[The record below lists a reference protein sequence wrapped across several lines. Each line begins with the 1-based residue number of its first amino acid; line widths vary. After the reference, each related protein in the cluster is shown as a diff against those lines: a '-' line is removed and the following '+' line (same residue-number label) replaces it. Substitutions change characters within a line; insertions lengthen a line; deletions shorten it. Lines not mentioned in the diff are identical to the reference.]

1 MQYGLRLYG
10 YTVLTARDGDE
21 AIRISKQHAGPI
33 HLLVTDVAMPRMNGR
48 QLAYELVAR
57 HPKMKVLFISGNEDA
72 ATCGGANLERTAL
85 LQKPFTPEVLA
96 RKMRELL
103 DQSP

>member
-21 AIRISKQHAGPI
+21 AVHICKQHAGPI

-48 QLAYELVAR
+48 QLADQLVASY
-57 HPKMKVLFISGNEDA
+57 PKMKVLFISGNDDA
-72 ATCGGANLERTAL
+72 ATCGGVNPEGTAL
-85 LQKPFTPEVLA
+85 LIKPFTPDVLA
-96 RKMRELL
+96 RKARELF
-103 DQSP
+103 DPSS